1 MANFFTDNKDLQ
13 LQLDHPLMER
23 IVAMRERNY
32 TQAEQ
37 YDYAPQNYADAM
49 DSYRRVMELAGEICG
64 EVIAPNAEGVDCEGP
79 HHEGDHVR
87 YASGTVANLQAMH
100 KAGLDGISLPR
111 RYEGLNF
118 PLSTF
123 VMVNEMIA
131 RADAGFQNIWGLQ
144 DCAETLYEFGSEEQ
158 KEKYL
163 PQTCDGKTWAMDLT
177 EPDAGSDL
185 GAVML
190 KATWSEER
198 QTWLLNGVKR
208 FITNGDGDLALV
220 LARTEEGTTDARGL
234 SMLLYD
240 KRNGGM
246 KVRRIENKLG
256 IKGSPTCELVFTDA
270 PAELVGDR
278 RMGLIKYVM
287 ALMNAARLGIGAQSV
302 GTCEAAYREA
312 LKYAH
317 ERRQSGKAIIEF
329 TAVSELLSLMKA
341 KTQAVRALL
350 YETARF
356 VEIYKQLADIN
367 KETHLDSDARSEMKH
382 YNRLADGFTPLVK
395 LFSSEYANQTAYDA
409 IQIHGGSGFMKD
421 YPVERIYRDARI
433 MSIYE
438 GTSQLQ
444 VVAAINGVTKGTF
457 REQIEC
463 YANETYSEETAAEV
477 ARLQRMTASLDAMIE
492 RVEAVEREHNGFKE
506 LHARRLVESV
516 GYIIMG
522 YLLCR
527 QASQH
532 SEEYL
537 NSARIFCRHG
547 AGKVAEAWAVIE
559 GSEGEDVALNKA
571 IQSET
576 L

>member
-32 TQAEQ
+32 TQAEL

-87 YASGTVANLQAMH
+87 YASGTTTNLQAMH

-111 RYEGLNF
+111 RYQGLNF

-287 ALMNAARLGIGAQSV
+287 
-302 GTCEAAYREA
+302 
-312 LKYAH
+312 
-317 ERRQSGKAIIEF
+317 
-329 TAVSELLSLMKA
+329 
-341 KTQAVRALL
+341 
-350 YETARF
+350 
-356 VEIYKQLADIN
+356 
-367 KETHLDSDARSEMKH
+367 
-382 YNRLADGFTPLVK
+382 
-395 LFSSEYANQTAYDA
+395 
-409 IQIHGGSGFMKD
+409 
-421 YPVERIYRDARI
+421 
-433 MSIYE
+433 
-438 GTSQLQ
+438 
-444 VVAAINGVTKGTF
+444 
-457 REQIEC
+457 
-463 YANETYSEETAAEV
+463 
-477 ARLQRMTASLDAMIE
+477 
-492 RVEAVEREHNGFKE
+492 
-506 LHARRLVESV
+506 
-516 GYIIMG
+516 
-522 YLLCR
+522 
-527 QASQH
+527 
-532 SEEYL
+532 
-537 NSARIFCRHG
+537 
-547 AGKVAEAWAVIE
+547 
-559 GSEGEDVALNKA
+559 
-571 IQSET
+571 
-576 L
+576 